1 MRPLIG
7 VPCATVER
15 VGSSLPVFAGN
26 PPYIRALEAAGAL
39 PVLIP
44 LYQDVTLLDD
54 LRGRLDG
61 LLLTGGGDVD
71 PREYDEPSHPKT
83 ERPDAA
89 RDRIELAI
97 TRDALQ
103 QEIPIL
109 GICRGMQLFNIA
121 RGGTLIQDIPTQVRG
136 AVDHD
141 PRGDRS
147 AFAMHRIAIEADSRL
162 ARIIGATS
170 HTVNSYHHQAV
181 AKPGAGVRVVARAED
196 GVAEAIELDD
206 HAFALAVQFHPER
219 LFEQDA
225 RLANLFDAFVAACA
239 STRGAG
245 GATSRVS

>member
-7 VPCATVER
+7 IPCATVER
-15 VGSSLPVFAGN
+15 VGSSIPVFAGN

-44 LYQDVTLLDD
+44 LYQDVSLLED

-71 PREYDEPSHPKT
+71 PRQYDELSHPKT
-83 ERPDAA
+83 ERADDA

-97 TRDALQ
+97 TRDALR
-103 QEIPIL
+103 QEIPIF

-121 RGGTLIQDIPTQVRG
+121 RGGTLIQDIPSQVRG
-136 AVDHD
+136 SVEHD
-141 PRGDRS
+141 PSGDRS
-147 AFAMHRIAIEADSRL
+147 AFAMHNISIEADSRL

-170 HTVNSYHHQAV
+170 HIVNSYHHQAV
-181 AKPGAGVRVVARAED
+181 ATPGTGVRVVARAED
-196 GVAEAIELDD
+196 GVAEAIELED
-206 HAFALAVQFHPER
+206 HTFAMAVQFHPER

-225 RLANLFDAFVAACA
+225 QLANLFDAFVAACA
-239 STRGAG
+239 G
-245 GATSRVS
+245 GVSSRAV

>member
-7 VPCATVER
+7 IPCATVER
-15 VGSSLPVFAGN
+15 VGSSLPVYAGN

-39 PVLIP
+39 SVLIP
-44 LYQDVTLLDD
+44 LYADVTLLED

-71 PREYDEPSHPKT
+71 PCHYGESTHPKT
-83 ERPDAA
+83 ETPDAA

-97 TRDALQ
+97 TRDALRQ
-103 QEIPIL
+103 DIPIL

-121 RGGTLIQDIPTQVRG
+121 RGGTLIQDIPTQVPG

-141 PRGDRS
+141 PSGDRS
-147 AFAMHRIAIEADSRL
+147 AFAMHRIAIEPDSRL

-170 HTVNSYHHQAV
+170 HAVNSYHHQAV
-181 AKPGAGVRVVARAED
+181 ARPGEGVRVVARATD
-196 GVAEAIELDD
+196 GVAEAIELDGHD
-206 HAFALAVQFHPER
+206 FAVAVQFHPER

-225 RLANLFDAFVAACA
+225 RLANLFGAFVAACA
-239 STRGAG
+239 N
-245 GATSRVS
+245 SRAA

>member
-7 VPCATVER
+7 IPCATVER
-15 VGSSLPVFAGN
+15 VGSSMPVYAGN

-44 LYQDVTLLDD
+44 LYQDVTLLED

-71 PREYDEPSHPKT
+71 PRHYDEACHPKT
-83 ERPDAA
+83 EQPDAV
-89 RDRIELAI
+89 RDQIELAL
-97 TRDALQ
+97 TRDALR

-121 RGGTLIQDIPTQVRG
+121 RGGTLIQDIPSQVG
-136 AVDHD
+136 SVVDHD
-141 PRGDRS
+141 PGGNRS
-147 AFAMHRIAIEADSRL
+147 AFAMHSIAIEADSRL
-162 ARIIGATS
+162 ARIMGTTS

-181 AKPGAGVRVVARAED
+181 ARPGAGVRVVARAED
-196 GVAEAIELDD
+196 GVAEAIEVDD

-219 LFEQDA
+219 LFERDTQ
-225 RLANLFDAFVAACA
+225 LAGLFAAFVEACA
-239 STRGAG
+239 G
-245 GATSRVS
+245 